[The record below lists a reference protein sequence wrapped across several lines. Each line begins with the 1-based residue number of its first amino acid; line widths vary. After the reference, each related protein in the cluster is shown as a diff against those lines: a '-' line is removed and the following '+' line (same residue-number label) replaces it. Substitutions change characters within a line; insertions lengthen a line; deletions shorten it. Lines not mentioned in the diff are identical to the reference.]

1 MAAHR
6 SKFKIEQR
14 RKAIA
19 SYLAQSMN
27 EEEIAQILNVNQS
40 TISRDITA
48 LKGLSRNFVYDL
60 AKSDLAFHYKSSID
74 GIEEVKKKAW
84 RLIRSESLNAK
95 EELLALKLIKECD
108 ESRFALLKDG
118 PTLLNVQSL
127 EERMSFIESAREEYQ

>member
-1 MAAHR
+1 
-6 SKFKIEQR
+6 
-14 RKAIA
+14 
-19 SYLAQSMN
+19 MN

-127 EERMSFIESAREEYQ
+127 EERMKFH